1 MASKN
6 CIFGIPQFRT
16 RLHSRFGG
24 NGQKPSPEA
33 ARRYDALTVA
43 YFKDVAE
50 RSNPF
55 TLNLRSSFL
64 RTEID
69 QQFIKP
75 MEALEKE
82 QEQLKAE
89 LAKSPLYVE
98 LKQRMDTVRQQQ
110 SIALL
115 NTQMA
120 AMASIEVTITQRG
133 NDNDTLYYIHN
144 RLNEIRIELSQL
156 EMSKVS
162 MGKSFF
168 TFITETMADTFHDVS
183 NDIMERLTGD
193 RFEMWKPSLEGDTLI
208 FSSRGDFR
216 ILQWEEEHMDDE
228 GFYHE
233 DPVQM
238 RDLSPREVTEEEEA
252 NDFIVSELR
261 ESNRRKQHALD
272 RFGGKVNSLKDEK
285 FRW

>member
-193 RFEMWKPSLEGDTLI
+193 RFEMWKPSLEGGYAD
-208 FSSRGDFR
+208 
-216 ILQWEEEHMDDE
+216 ILFTW
-228 GFYHE
+228 
-233 DPVQM
+233 
-238 RDLSPREVTEEEEA
+238 
-252 NDFIVSELR
+252 
-261 ESNRRKQHALD
+261 
-272 RFGGKVNSLKDEK
+272 
-285 FRW
+285 